1 MNFSCLVSVFEYAM
15 RVVVFVYERIVF
27 NLER

>member
-1 MNFSCLVSVFEYAM
+1 MNFSILVSVFEYAM
-15 RVVVFVYERIVF
+15 LVLVFVYELIVF

>member
-1 MNFSCLVSVFEYAM
+1 MNFSSVVIVFEYAM
-15 RVVVFVYERIVF
+15 IVLVFVYELIVF